1 METNAPNPMITRTAI
16 EEARDARAS
25 RRSRA
30 NWERLSMR
38 VAPEFKR
45 KLQNQAKR
53 AGLSLSE
60 WVRIRLEAGAVS
72 PREVRSFLNAL
83 VYLGQRIDRIDCD
96 RDYREKVS
104 TDAEFEAALI
114 DARDGWFRNLEKL
127 LLHKNAVRANRSD
140 PRRQRDSR

>member
-1 METNAPNPMITRTAI
+1 MQ
-16 EEARDARAS
+16 
-25 RRSRA
+25 
-30 NWERLSMR
+30 

-60 WVRIRLEAGAVS
+60 WVRIRLEAGTVS

-83 VYLGQRIDRIDCD
+83 VYLGQRIDQID
-96 RDYREKVS
+96 RDPDRRGNVS

-114 DARDGWFRNLEKL
+114 DARRGRFRNLEKL
-127 LLHKNAVRANRSD
+127 LLHKEAVRANRSD